1 MAACGDLL
9 VPVRERHHDVERGE
23 REHEVEEAV
32 AVCDTF
38 LLVVPHLLSLLL
50 LVVIGACTPS
60 NTHQTTRDRRSLLVT
75 VLIKIKMLTSYACIT
90 RHNVSLIHDAI
101 ARHGTLP
108 VRLYVHA

>member
-9 VPVRERHHDVERGE
+9 VPVRQRHHDVERGE

-60 NTHQTTRDRRSLLVT
+60 NTHQTTRDRRSLLLT
-75 VLIKIKMLTSYACIT
+75 ALIINDQ
-90 RHNVSLIHDAI
+90 NVDVIYMHCNTQVF
-101 ARHGTLP
+101 H
-108 VRLYVHA
+108 